1 MDRKRAAKADARA
14 PRATRGCGAVA
25 DVVLCGLPVMTA
37 ELIRRI
43 TEGTGLRVVADVPL
57 RGVSRALRRTAARL
71 LLVGLPDA
79 RVPNELV
86 RVMADHPA
94 VTVLGVVANGART
107 FRHELTIRTVAAGE
121 LSADLLAGLSG
132 GR

>member
-1 MDRKRAAKADARA
+1 MVVRLK
-14 PRATRGCGAVA
+14 PA
-25 DVVLCGLPVMTA
+25 DVVLCGLPAMTA
-37 ELIRRI
+37 ELIRRL
-43 TEGTGLRVVADVPL
+43 TDGTDLRVVANVPL
-57 RGVSRALRRTAARL
+57 RGASRALRRRGAGL

-86 RVMADHPA
+86 LVMAQHPA
-94 VTVLGVVANGART
+94 VTVLGVVEDGART

>member
-1 MDRKRAAKADARA
+1 M
-14 PRATRGCGAVA
+14 
-25 DVVLCGLPVMTA
+25 DVVLCSLPAMTV
-37 ELIRRI
+37 ELIRRL
-43 TEGTGLRVVADVPL
+43 TDGTDLRVVADVPL
-57 RGVSRALRRTAARL
+57 RGAGRALRRTAARL

-79 RVPNELV
+79 HLPNELV
-86 RVMADHPA
+86 HVMADHPA